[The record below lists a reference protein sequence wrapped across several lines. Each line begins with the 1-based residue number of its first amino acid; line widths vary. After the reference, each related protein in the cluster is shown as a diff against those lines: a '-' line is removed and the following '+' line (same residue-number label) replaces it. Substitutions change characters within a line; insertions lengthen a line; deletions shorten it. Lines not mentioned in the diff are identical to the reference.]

1 MIIDFSQMPT
11 EVVENAM
18 GGEKYLLRNIFIDD
32 KVKILRGQLAPGAS
46 IGLHTHEIN
55 CEIMYFIDGQ
65 GKIFHENRYQT
76 VKAGQCHYCPKGEA
90 HSLINDS
97 PQALTFF
104 AVVPLLP

>member
-11 EVVENAM
+11 EVVDHAM
-18 GGEKYLLRNIFIDD
+18 GGEKSLLRNIYMDD

-55 CEIMYFIDGQ
+55 CEVMYFIDGC
-65 GKIFHENRYQT
+65 GKVLYGDKYQP
-76 VKAGQCHYCPKGEA
+76 VHAGQCHYCPKGEA

-97 PQALTFF
+97 QQALTFF